1 MVGYTYL
8 PGTNKC
14 IPCLGD
20 CLDCIAGN
28 PYLCISCKHKPNQN
42 YLFIKNKCY
51 YCNINAIMD
60 SSVYLTP
67 SYFLHNGYPN
77 WNAGSVMTTIGINY
91 ECYCKI
97 TKILVCLI
105 FIALLYCVL
114 DNDLC
119 SRAQWVVGLPT

>member
-60 SSVYLTP
+60 QNNGSCSCSNSILY
-67 SYFLHNGYPN
+67 SYIDH
-77 WNAGSVMTTIGINY
+77 
-91 ECYCKI
+91 
-97 TKILVCLI
+97 
-105 FIALLYCVL
+105 LYGC
-114 DNDLC
+114 
-119 SRAQWVVGLPT
+119 